1 MNYMLTEREKLVQE
15 LARKVAEDKVRPVAQ
30 QLDAEQTF
38 PSFLFS
44 ELAQTELCGVAIPEE
59 YGGLGGNE
67 METILVIEELSRACA
82 GIALAF
88 AGTVLATYPILLY
101 GSEEQKQEYLPKIAS
116 GKKIGAFALTEEGAG
131 SDASAVK
138 TTAVR
143 DKGGYCLSGVKQWI
157 TNGGQADFYVVIAN
171 SDSSKGARG
180 LAAFLVDSNTKGLT
194 IGKKENKMGIRASS
208 TTQLYFDCCWV
219 PDNRVIGKVGEGF
232 RIAMKTLDY
241 SRPGVAAHALGIAQG
256 AFEDASVYTKNR
268 VQFGQRVSQFQAVQH
283 ILADM
288 AIQIEAA
295 RALLYQTCRM
305 IDSGIRN
312 FSKEAAMAKVFAS
325 DMAMKVTVDAVQLMG
340 GCGYMK
346 DYPVEKRMR
355 DAKIT
360 QIYEGTN
367 QIQRNII
374 AHELL
379 KGRK

>member
-15 LARKVAEDKVRPVAQ
+15 LARKVAEEKVGPVAR
-30 QLDAEQTF
+30 QLDAEQAF

-44 ELAQTELCGVAIPEE
+44 DLAQTELCGVAIPEE
-59 YGGLGGNE
+59 YGGLGGYE
-67 METILVIEELSRACA
+67 METILVIEELSRVCA

-101 GSEEQKQEYLPKIAS
+101 GSEEQKREYLPQIAS

-138 TTAVR
+138 TKAVW
-143 DKGGYCLSGVKQWI
+143 DEDGYCLSGTKQWI

-171 SDSSKGARG
+171 SDSTKGARG
-180 LAAFLVDSNTKGLT
+180 LTAFLVDSDTKGLT
-194 IGKKENKMGIRASS
+194 IGKKEDKMGIRASS
-208 TTQLYFDCCWV
+208 TTQLYFDCCRV
-219 PDNRVIGKVGEGF
+219 SDRRVIGKVGEGF

-241 SRPGVAAHALGIAQG
+241 SRPGVAAQALGIAQG
-256 AFEDASVYTKNR
+256 AFEDASIHTKNR
-268 VQFGQRVSQFQAVQH
+268 IQFGQRVSQFQAVQH

-295 RALLYQTCRM
+295 RALLYQTCHM
-305 IDSGIRN
+305 IDSGTRN

-340 GCGYMK
+340 GYGYMK
-346 DYPVEKRMR
+346 DYSVEKRMR

-379 KGRK
+379 RGRK